1 MTTGGDERERTPAAY
16 SGSAVAGIILIWL
29 FNAIPGWELRFI
41 TDDVTAV
48 LWAINLSLGVQLA
61 GNLLLLFV
69 HPRFLHHLVQVLF
82 AAVSLL
88 ALVIIL
94 TVYPFRFE
102 GVVAQAVPIVLYVAI
117 GGTVIGGIVHALKAI
132 GSFFGSTAD

>member
-1 MTTGGDERERTPAAY
+1 MSARGDDSERTPAAY
-16 SGSAVAGIILIWL
+16 IGSAIAVIILIWV
-29 FNAIPGWELRFI
+29 FNALPGWELAFI
-41 TDDVTAV
+41 TSEVTAV

-61 GNLLLLFV
+61 GNLLLLFF

-82 AAVSLL
+82 AALSLL

-94 TVYPFRFE
+94 TVYPFRFDGTLE
-102 GVVAQAVPIVLYVAI
+102 QVVPIVLYVAI
-117 GGTVIGGIVHALKAI
+117 GGAVISGVVHAIKAI